1 MKKIRAI
8 LFPIFNWGEAGVIL
22 ISISILA
29 LVSIYSDPL
38 LALYIGIG
46 AYVGMVV
53 RSFLWGLAPDEI
65 EIHES
70 EVGPIS
76 TMLNSGRLVEQI
88 GDRVWAPSRHKSW
101 LWKSNRISI
110 TEDEPSK
117 FRLKARRRD
126 LKITLAKLRQQGL
139 R

>member
-8 LFPIFNWGEAGVIL
+8 LFPIFNWGQAALVL
-22 ISISILA
+22 IVTFGLV

-46 AYVGMVV
+46 AYLGLV
-53 RSFLWGLAPDEI
+53 LHAILLGLAPDEI
-65 EIHES
+65 EIRES

-76 TMLNSGRLVEQI
+76 TMLDSANLIERI
-88 GDRVWAPSRHKSW
+88 GDRVWAPRRYKSW
-101 LWKSNRISI
+101 LWKSDRISI
-110 TEDEPSK
+110 TGGEGDK

-126 LKITLAKLRQQGL
+126 LKLILAEVRQQGL